1 MGLETAALVAVGGL
15 GVAQYQ
21 QQGAT
26 GKFNQAVQNRNAQIS
41 EQEAAQMQKQL
52 EFDLQRFDQQFD
64 KIQGATTTSVLK
76 SGVALEGGTGL
87 RLLRANAVEA
97 QLQKNIMEYN
107 SKVGQAK
114 KMEEANFYRIQGQ
127 IARQQAR
134 SAQISTLFSTGT
146 SLLSMGGG
154 FGGAKSFDGARSFG
168 QYTSNPTGYSGS
180 F

>member
-26 GKFNQAVQNRNAQIS
+26 GKFNQAVQNRNAQLS

-52 EFDLQRFDQQFD
+52 EFDLQRFDQQFA
-64 KIQGATTTSVLK
+64 KIQGQTTTRIAK
-76 SGVALEGGTGL
+76 TGADFSGSGL
-87 RLLRANAVEA
+87 RILRANAVEGE
-97 QLQKNIMEYN
+97 LQKNIMEYN
-107 SKVGQAK
+107 SKIGQAK

-134 SAQISTLFSTGT
+134 TAQISTLFSTGT
-146 SLLSMGGG
+146 SLLTMGGG
-154 FGGAKSFDGARSFG
+154 FGGAKTFDGATSFS
-168 QYTSNPTGYSGS
+168 QYASNPTGYSGS

>member
-41 EQEAAQMQKQL
+41 EQEAAQMEKQL
-52 EFDLQRFDQQFD
+52 EFDLARFDQQFD

-76 SGVALEGGTGL
+76 SGAVLEGSGL

-97 QLQKNIMEYN
+97 ELQKNIMEYN

-134 SAQISTLFSTGT
+134 SAQIGTLMQTGT
-146 SLLSMGGG
+146 SLLSISGG
-154 FGGAKSFDGARSFG
+154 FGSKTGPQAGDAI
-168 QYTSNPTGYSGS
+168 YTDYRG
-180 F
+180 

>member
-41 EQEAAQMQKQL
+41 EQEAAQMEKQL
-52 EFDLQRFDQQFD
+52 EFDLARFDQQFD

-76 SGVALEGGTGL
+76 SGAVLEGSGL

-97 QLQKNIMEYN
+97 ELQKNIMEYN

-114 KMEEANFYRIQGQ
+114 KME
-127 IARQQAR
+127 
-134 SAQISTLFSTGT
+134 
-146 SLLSMGGG
+146 
-154 FGGAKSFDGARSFG
+154 
-168 QYTSNPTGYSGS
+168 GYGCRNCG
-180 F
+180 

>member
-41 EQEAAQMQKQL
+41 EQESAQMQKQL
-52 EFDLQRFDQQFD
+52 EFDLARFDQQFG
-64 KIQGATTTSVLK
+64 KIQGTTTTSVLK
-76 SGVALEGGTGL
+76 SGVALEGTGL
-87 RLLRANAVEA
+87 RLLRTNAVEA

-107 SKVGQAK
+107 SKVGQARK
-114 KMEEANFYRIQGQ
+114 FEEANFYRIQGQ
-127 IARQQAR
+127 IARQQAK
-134 SAQISTLFSTGT
+134 SAQLSTLFSTGT
-146 SLLSMGGG
+146 SLLTMGGG
-154 FGGAKSFDGARSFG
+154 FKGAKTFDGASSFG
-168 QYTSNPTGYSGS
+168 QYSSNPTGYSGS

>member
-41 EQEAAQMQKQL
+41 EQEAAQMEKQL
-52 EFDLQRFDQQFD
+52 EFDLARFDQQFD
-64 KIQGATTTSVLK
+64 KIQVATTTSVLK
-76 SGVALEGGTGL
+76 SGAVLEGSGL

-97 QLQKNIMEYN
+97 ELQKNIMEYN

-146 SLLSMGGG
+146 SLLTMGGG
-154 FGGAKSFDGARSFG
+154 FKGAKTFDGASSFG
-168 QYTSNPTGYSGS
+168 QYSSNPTGYSGS

>member
-41 EQEAAQMQKQL
+41 EQEAAQMEKQL
-52 EFDLQRFDQQFD
+52 EFDLARFDQQFD

-76 SGVALEGGTGL
+76 SGAVLEGSGL

-97 QLQKNIMEYN
+97 ELQKNIMEYN

-127 IARQQAR
+127 IARQQAK
-134 SAQISTLFSTGT
+134 SAQMSTLFSTGT
-146 SLLSMGGG
+146 SLLTMGGG
-154 FGGAKSFDGARSFG
+154 FKGAKTFDGASSFG
-168 QYTSNPTGYSGS
+168 QYASNPTGYSGS

>member
-26 GKFNQAVQNRNAQIS
+26 GKFNQSVQNRNAQIS
-41 EQEAAQMQKQL
+41 EQEAAQMEKQL
-52 EFDLQRFDQQFD
+52 AFDLGRFDQQFS
-64 KIQGATTTSVLK
+64 KIQGTTTTSVLK
-76 SGVALEGGTGL
+76 SGAALEGTGL
-87 RLLRANAVEA
+87 RLLRTNAVEA

-127 IARQQAR
+127 IARQQAK
-134 SAQISTLFSTGT
+134 SAQLSTLFSTGT
-146 SLLSMGGG
+146 SLLTMGGG
-154 FGGAKSFDGARSFG
+154 FKGAGSFDGASSFG
-168 QYTSNPTGYSGS
+168 QYSSNPTGYSGS

>member
-41 EQEAAQMQKQL
+41 EQEAAQMEKQL
-52 EFDLQRFDQQFD
+52 EFDLARFDQQFD

-76 SGVALEGGTGL
+76 SGAVLEGSGL

-97 QLQKNIMEYN
+97 ELQKNIMEYN

-134 SAQISTLFSTGT
+134 SAQMSTLFSTGT
-146 SLLSMGGG
+146 SLLTIGGG
-154 FGGAKSFDGARSFG
+154 FKGAKTFDGASSFG
-168 QYTSNPTGYSGS
+168 QYASNPTGYSGS